1 MSSMLLVDL
10 DNQEKN
16 NSMAIPF
23 MSGEWAEALKDA
35 INANDA
41 FKEAAVTW
49 EGDFYFIAEM
59 KDGSKSTVYIDL
71 WHGACRDACVP
82 ADSSTKSPEFEISG
96 KIPIWKKVLGKQLDP
111 VQALLTRQIKLKGNM
126 SKVLR
131 ETKVAQEMIKSA
143 ASVPTEFP
151 E

>member
-71 WHGACRDACVP
+71 WHGACRDAFVP

>member
-1 MSSMLLVDL
+1 MLLVDL

-16 NSMAIPF
+16 SSMAIPF

-71 WHGACRDACVP
+71 WHGACRDAFVP
-82 ADSSTKSPEFEISG
+82 AELQHE
-96 KIPIWKKVLGKQLDP
+96 V
-111 VQALLTRQIKLKGNM
+111 TRIRDK
-126 SKVLR
+126 R
-131 ETKVAQEMIKSA
+131 
-143 ASVPTEFP
+143 
-151 E
+151 

>member
-1 MSSMLLVDL
+1 MHSCPL
-10 DNQEKN
+10 N
-16 NSMAIPF
+16 
-23 MSGEWAEALKDA
+23 
-35 INANDA
+35 
-41 FKEAAVTW
+41 
-49 EGDFYFIAEM
+49 
-59 KDGSKSTVYIDL
+59 
-71 WHGACRDACVP
+71 
-82 ADSSTKSPEFEISG
+82 SSTKSPEFEISG

-143 ASVPTEFP
+143 ASLPTEFP

>member
-59 KDGSKSTVYIDL
+59 KDGSKSTVYLDL
-71 WHGACRDACVP
+71 WHGACRDL
-82 ADSSTKSPEFEISG
+82 SLIH
-96 KIPIWKKVLGKQLDP
+96 I
-111 VQALLTRQIKLKGNM
+111 
-126 SKVLR
+126 
-131 ETKVAQEMIKSA
+131 
-143 ASVPTEFP
+143 
-151 E
+151 